1 MYLLDK
7 TQKKVVLIIQAR
19 MDSVRLPGKSLMELA
34 GQPLVGRIIE
44 RVKKCRYVDEIV
56 LAVPDN
62 NNNSSLAALASK
74 YKVSLYRGS
83 ENDLLDRY
91 YQAAILHNASF
102 ICRLPGDNPIPQPE
116 EIDRMI
122 INHIETG
129 FEFSSNLSEVFNN
142 KYPDGIGVEV
152 MNFEALKIVWKDCT
166 DEQKREHIHLNFFD
180 YDEQKIVDKRFR
192 VGTIECPEG
201 FNRPDLILDV
211 NTIEQYEFIKRIY
224 DELYYNNPEFHIKD
238 VVNWYDK
245 VFLKNQIK

>member
-1 MYLLDK
+1 MNK
-7 TQKKVVLIIQAR
+7 NKIVLIVQAR
-19 MDSVRLPGKSLMELA
+19 MGSKRLPGKSLFDLA
-34 GQPLVGRIIE
+34 GKPLVGRILE
-44 RVKKCRYVDEIV
+44 RVKRCKHLDEIV
-56 LAVPDN
+56 LAVPNANSDN
-62 NNNSSLAALASK
+62 SLASLASE
-74 YKVSLYRGS
+74 YGVNLYRGS
-83 ENDLLDRY
+83 ENDLVDRY
-91 YQAAILHNASF
+91 YQAALKYQARIV
-102 ICRLPGDNPIPQPE
+102 CRLPGDNPIPEPE